1 MTKAVI
7 FDLDGLLVD
16 TELISYK
23 IYKEI
28 LAENGCEFSL
38 EEYAQKFSGKTIA
51 LNVKYLI
58 DTYHI
63 PWTLEF
69 GFSRVVEIEN
79 GFIVQGVELKTG
91 ARELLSFLE
100 RNHYKIAMAS
110 SSIEERAL
118 NILQQH
124 GLVDSFD
131 KLVFGYEV
139 KNGKPAPDIFLR
151 ACEKLSEKPE
161 DCLVLEDS
169 EAGILAAFSANIP
182 VICIP
187 DMKVPNQRYLDMTKA
202 ILSSLDEVITYLAN

>member
-28 LAENGCEFSL
+28 LAENGCKFSL

-91 ARELLSFLE
+91 ARELLSFLR